1 MRGDL
6 QLLPMWYVAFLLST
20 TVHEASHALVGKKMG
35 DHTAEDQ
42 ITINPLPHIQREP
55 VGTVVVPLLSYVL
68 GGWMLGWAS
77 APFDPYW
84 RVRYPHRGAWVAL
97 AGPMSNLI
105 LAVIAGIC
113 IHVGLASGVFSFP
126 YMLSFSHL
134 VSAANP
140 GVWEGAAL
148 FVSILFSLNI
158 LLFAFNLIPLP
169 PLDGSTA
176 ICLLMD
182 ESTALRFMEAT
193 RNPQFNFI
201 GLLIAWK
208 LFDVVF
214 PPVFG
219 VAIRLLY

>member
-6 QLLPMWYVAFLLST
+6 ALLPMWYVAFLLST

-105 LAVIAGIC
+105 LAVIAGVC
-113 IHVGLASGVFSFP
+113 IHIGLASGVFTYP

-134 VSAANP
+134 VSAADP

-169 PLDGSTA
+169 PLDGSKIVGSMLPLSQA
-176 ICLLMD
+176 NAFERLERYGPLI
-182 ESTALRFMEAT
+182 
-193 RNPQFNFI
+193 
-201 GLLIAWK
+201 LIALIYFEGYCPNK
-208 LFDVVF
+208 KVSSF
-214 PPVFG
+214 
-219 VAIRLLY
+219 I